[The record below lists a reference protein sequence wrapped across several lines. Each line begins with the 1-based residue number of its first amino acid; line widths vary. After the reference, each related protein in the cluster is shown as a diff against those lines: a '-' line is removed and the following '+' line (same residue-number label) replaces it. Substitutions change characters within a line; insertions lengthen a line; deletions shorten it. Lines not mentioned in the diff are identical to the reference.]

1 MSEGGAWLIVREL
14 IFGSDGFI
22 DSRTCM
28 DRFSCDAYGKLPGAR
43 SATLMLISAGGD
55 DERGGLD
62 AEASLHDGMMK
73 VLSGWQKKKR
83 RWEGQAADAEPVDRP
98 TPIECRRACDAEDV
112 AGRTWRRNN
121 T

>member
-1 MSEGGAWLIVREL
+1 
-14 IFGSDGFI
+14 
-22 DSRTCM
+22 
-28 DRFSCDAYGKLPGAR
+28 
-43 SATLMLISAGGD
+43 
-55 DERGGLD
+55 
-62 AEASLHDGMMK
+62 MMK

-83 RWEGQAADAEPVDRP
+83 RWEGEAADAEPVDRP